1 MNSVEERAAAQQEQ
15 TLFMFTKRSVGVNR
29 DCSLLNIIII
39 IIMHCRSNQ
48 LKMQSLFR
56 KHKAIFGKVFF
67 AFSAKIFFLWTQ
79 KDVTGEEK
87 N

>member
-39 IIMHCRSNQ
+39 IMHCRSNQ

-67 AFSAKIFFLWTQ
+67 AFSNNIF
-79 KDVTGEEK
+79 
-87 N
+87 